1 MPPWDSEDPAL
12 LRTAS
17 ALFTHEV
24 ANSLNGIFACLQLL
38 DMKAREQGLG
48 DPELNSLLE
57 SAKEEIKRLGAL
69 LKDFRAFSQPQSYYF
84 EPTDLRKIIDDVVAE
99 DRLLYESAGVR
110 LRFDFPDVLL
120 AIAVDPDKMKHAI
133 LSLCKN
139 AVEAMPSG
147 GLLTFRGYQCE
158 GKVFLEIGDTGA
170 GISNELE
177 IFEPFRSTKSLRS
190 GLALPIVSQ
199 IISAHK
205 GTIDYVSELGKGTTF
220 KIGLP
225 ARV

>member
-1 MPPWDSEDPAL
+1 MSPWDSEDPAL
-12 LRTAS
+12 LRAAS
-17 ALFTHEV
+17 ALFSHEV

-38 DMKAREQGLG
+38 DMKAQEQGLG
-48 DPELNSLLE
+48 DPELKSLLE
-57 SAKEEIKRLGAL
+57 SAKGEIKRLGAL
-69 LKDFRAFSQPQSYYF
+69 LKDFRAFSQPQSYCF
-84 EPTDLRKIIDDVVAE
+84 EPSDLRKIIDDVVAE
-99 DRLLYESAGVR
+99 DRLLYESAAVR

-120 AIAVDPDKMKHAI
+120 RIAVDPDKMKHAI

-139 AVEAMPSG
+139 SVEAMPSG

-170 GISNELE
+170 GISNEWE

-190 GLALPIVSQ
+190 GLGLPIVSQ
-199 IISAHK
+199 IIAAHK

-220 KIGLP
+220 KIALP
-225 ARV
+225 AGV